1 MVSTAME
8 LAGVPKIF
16 MTARPASKLLSGA
29 YLYGDVGTGK
39 TLAACGAIRA
49 YAERHVID
57 IEGQQ
62 VYYGSRAKFVNATE
76 WFEMLR
82 ATYGH
87 RGESEQQLFQQY
99 STCGL
104 LVLDDLGKGKQTE
117 WTTEKL
123 YMLINRRWEGALPTI
138 ITSNMPLDELC
149 SMMPSTDENMASAI
163 SSRIGAM
170 CKPYEFKGKDM
181 RASQN

>member
-1 MVSTAME
+1 MASTAME

-39 TLAACGAIRA
+39 TLAACGAIRS
-49 YAERHVID
+49 YID
-57 IEGQQ
+57 KHIVDVEGEQ
-62 VYYGSRAKFVNATE
+62 VYYGKRAKFVNATE

-87 RGESEQQLFQQY
+87 RGESEEQLFQQY
-99 STCGL
+99 SSCGL
-104 LVLDDLGKGKQTE
+104 LVLDDLGKGRQTE

-123 YMLINRRWEGALPTI
+123 YMLVNRRWEGKLSTI
-138 ITSNMPLDELC
+138 ITSNMSLDELC
-149 SMMPSTDENMASAI
+149 ASFPTTDANMSSAI
-163 SSRIGAM
+163 SSRISAM
-170 CKPYEFKGKDM
+170 CKPYEFKGADM
-181 RASQN
+181 RARQD